1 MKLWE
6 REGGNV
12 WRQAGGVK
20 IVIVDDNYQKAKTII
35 SEFEKS
41 RND

>member
-6 REGGNV
+6 REGETYG
-12 WRQAGGVK
+12 QAGGVK
-20 IVIVDDNYQKAKTII
+20 IVIADDNYEKAKTII